1 MLLRPPRSRRTDTLL
16 PYATLFRSV
25 GGSLRI
31 QSGEERIHARTE
43 ASIGEPRGH
52 ARRFR
57 AGGLGAHLVADL
69 AALGQRIGHF
79 AERDLDGLLVSGDG
93 GLLRCLGILQVA
105 AAAAEVEIGSASCRE
120 RVCQYG

>member
-25 GGSLRI
+25 GSSLRI

-69 AALGQRIGHF
+69 TSEEGRVGKAC
-79 AERDLDGLLVSGDG
+79 VST
-93 GLLRCLGILQVA
+93 
-105 AAAAEVEIGSASCRE
+105 CRS
-120 RVCQYG
+120 RWPPYHVKKNLAYKRP